1 MAKKKNRKKAMKRQ
15 QKISIKVDP
24 SGLFGEWWP
33 KTNLCGTLWPFEL
46 DQQDLA
52 LRQLYAQ
59 YSEQELNQ
67 EFFNQQMELV
77 RTGRFPFSEENLLL
91 MAIINEDDDAL
102 RLKKIRSLIAENPSS
117 YDAQLL
123 LEMEHLDVLSPA
135 FYTDFQDF
143 VEWTLK
149 LWRQEGYLD
158 YNYLH
163 SRSHWAGLV
172 FALKV
177 YLKLGYN
184 TAALNLVEKI
194 IAHRAERY
202 ASGFLPLAFAA
213 YLVNGRLDKIDQ
225 LYRQVSQKPISM
237 AGPLVYK
244 IFSSL
249 LSGKRERAKKE
260 FNHLLQIN
268 DEASS
273 FFSGPWQDTVF
284 DYSELEAF
292 VPNS

>member
-24 SGLFGEWWP
+24 SGLFGDGGPRPIFVERCDP
-33 KTNLCGTLWPFEL
+33 LKL

-123 LEMEHLDVLSPA
+123 IEMEHLDVLSPA

-177 YLKLGYN
+177 YLNLGYN
-184 TAALNLVEKI
+184 TASLNLVEKI

-202 ASGFLPLAFAA
+202 APGFLPLAFAA

-244 IFSSL
+244 IFS
-249 LSGKRERAKKE
+249 RAPL
-260 FNHLLQIN
+260 NTQ
-268 DEASS
+268 
-273 FFSGPWQDTVF
+273 
-284 DYSELEAF
+284 
-292 VPNS
+292 